1 MSVQAL
7 LPNATGILMML
18 RPQPLGVFAGPQG
31 ALLLPR
37 VEGAENAL
45 FDSLRGRLDQLP
57 QAWRFY
63 RLALED
69 CDAALVA
76 LSSDNSLEARYNRFV
91 LEPRP
96 EAYAELQASLTGEW
110 RGLLEAVA
118 FQAGLRSTPPNP
130 DHLDAV
136 DYTGEIRAYLLATYA
151 GYLLEQNQ
159 VEAALTL
166 LEAAAR
172 LVKDLSPAFAARLY
186 GEWARLEAAQGSNSD
201 KGLGYLER
209 AIELYAQTAF
219 KIPLGELWLQLGIAL
234 QTRAEG
240 RDKSLLLRA
249 VHAYQEASQI
259 LRPEQAP
266 EAFGIA
272 QMNLALAYLIMP
284 MNEEAERLRYAIAA
298 TSLRESL
305 KIFQPDTHPELWASA
320 TLNLAN
326 LLQHANT
333 AHPEE
338 NLWEAVALYED
349 VLKVRRPDT
358 DSIAYARVLANQGNA
373 LAHLGAFSRAVPRL
387 LQARALFEQAG
398 ETDSV
403 AAIEEVLA
411 EVERCRGLGRVAKE
425 P

>member
-31 ALLLPR
+31 ALLLPSL
-37 VEGAENAL
+37 EGAEDAL
-45 FDSLRGRLDQLP
+45 FDLLRGRLHRLP
-57 QAWRFY
+57 SGWLFY
-63 RLALED
+63 ALALED
-69 CDAALVA
+69 CDAALSA
-76 LSSDNSLEARYNRFV
+76 LGPDDSLEARYNRFV
-91 LEPRP
+91 FEPSL
-96 EAYAELQASLTGEW
+96 EAYAELQGLLSGEW

-118 FQAGLRSTPPNP
+118 FQVGLRSTPPNP
-130 DHLDAV
+130 DHLGLVEYAD
-136 DYTGEIRAYLLATYA
+136 EIRAYLLATYA
-151 GYLLEQNQ
+151 GYLQEQNQ
-159 VEAALTL
+159 IEAALTM
-166 LEAAAR
+166 LEAAAQS
-172 LVKDLSPAFAARLY
+172 VEHLSPAFAARLY
-186 GEWARLEAAQGSNSD
+186 GEWAHLEATQGLNSD

-209 AIELYAQTAF
+209 AVELYAQTAF
-219 KIPLGELWLQLGIAL
+219 KAPLGELWLQLGMAL
-234 QTRAEG
+234 QARAEG
-240 RDKSLLLRA
+240 RDKSLLMRA
-249 VHAYQEASQI
+249 VNAYQEASQI

-272 QMNLALAYLIMP
+272 QMNLALAYLTMP

-326 LLQHANT
+326 MLQHTNT

-349 VLKVRRPDT
+349 VLKVRRPET
-358 DSIAYARVLANQGNA
+358 DPIAYARVLANQGNA

-387 LQARALFEQAG
+387 MQARALFEQAG

-403 AAIEEVLA
+403 AVVEEVLA
-411 EVERCRGLGRVAKE
+411 EVERCRGRVARE